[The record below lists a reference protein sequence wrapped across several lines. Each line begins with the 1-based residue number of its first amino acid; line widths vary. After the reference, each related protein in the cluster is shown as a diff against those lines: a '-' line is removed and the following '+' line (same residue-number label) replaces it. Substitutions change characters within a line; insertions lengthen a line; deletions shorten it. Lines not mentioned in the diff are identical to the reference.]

1 MPDMQQVLEVER
13 AADPAADALEHQE
26 RTDPMTAALR
36 AASFEQGQDLL
47 KPEDTLLGALFRR
60 IDSSGDKG
68 IERSEVIEHLK
79 RVGIKGGFLGL
90 VHTSVADKFMENLD
104 VNKDAKVTMG
114 EFGAVAQQLLPA
126 ELFDSDGRVK
136 LDLLDEFLA
145 SVDKNSSGGI
155 SRKELDAGTLDR
167 LPSDTSHKKKV
178 SDVAARMGMDALD
191 TDKSGEID
199 IEELKKAAEAVS
211 SVRGSS

>member
-1 MPDMQQVLEVER
+1 MQHALEVER
-13 AADPAADALEHQE
+13 APDPASVLLEPQA

-36 AASFEQGQDLL
+36 SASFQEGQDLL
-47 KPEDTLLGALFRR
+47 KPEDTLLGTLFRR

-90 VHTSVADKFMENLD
+90 VHSSVADKFMESLD
-104 VNKDAKVTMG
+104 ANKDAKVTMG

-126 ELFDSDGRVK
+126 ELFASDGSVK

-145 SVDKNSSGGI
+145 SVDKNRSGGI
-155 SRKELDAGTLDR
+155 SRKELDAGTLAR
-167 LPSDTSHKKKV
+167 LPKDTKHKKTV
-178 SDVAARMGMDALD
+178 SNVAARMGMDALD
-191 TDKSGEID
+191 TDQSGEID
-199 IEELKKAAEAVS
+199 REELERAAEAVTAA
-211 SVRGSS
+211 RNAGG